1 MEEMKVLSKMLIL
14 LVVNVIVLVVLLEIG
29 GNIFFLAQNGR
40 LFYAPKHLDLEG
52 SRQPNPFMSGD
63 LHGAIH
69 PYFGFMYKMNPGGE
83 KNLHDIKFNRHGFI
97 FNAKYDYPGCC
108 EYPSV
113 RHPDEIF
120 VGIFGGSVAGALAYR
135 MQETPAF
142 VDAIR
147 AIPRFAG
154 KQIRVVSF
162 ALGGYKQPQQLMVL
176 AYYLSL
182 GQPLDVVVN
191 VDGFN
196 EILSDAGLL
205 NSGMDIGY
213 PDASLWME
221 LVRFL
226 EGEAQHAH
234 TAEDF
239 LANYHS
245 IMRRRWARSA
255 ADCRFVTCY
264 SFARLLQYWH
274 QMNSTIL
281 PSPEQATPASPFC
294 FQINPAA
301 INIEGAAEDVGGVR
315 VVTGQAAYDVA
326 ADHWVRSS
334 YVMQQLAR
342 GQNIVY
348 HHVLQP
354 SQWFRRSVPYVP
366 RGPDETTAYLKKI
379 VPIGYS
385 ALLAKVPRMTEL
397 GVNFLDTSGLLDN
410 EPSSVY
416 SDDGHF
422 APRGYDLLAGAIIKA
437 LAAPDIH

>member
-1 MEEMKVLSKMLIL
+1 
-14 LVVNVIVLVVLLEIG
+14 
-29 GNIFFLAQNGR
+29 
-40 LFYAPKHLDLEG
+40 
-52 SRQPNPFMSGD
+52 
-63 LHGAIH
+63 
-69 PYFGFMYKMNPGGE
+69 
-83 KNLHDIKFNRHGFI
+83 
-97 FNAKYDYPGCC
+97 
-108 EYPSV
+108 
-113 RHPDEIF
+113 
-120 VGIFGGSVAGALAYR
+120 
-135 MQETPAF
+135 MQETSDF

-162 ALGGYKQPQQLMVL
+162 ALGGYKRPQQLLVL

-196 EILSDAGLL
+196 EVLSDAGLL

-274 QMNSTIL
+274 QMNSSIL
-281 PSPEQATPASPFC
+281 PSPEQATPASPFF

-301 INIEGAAEDVGGVR
+301 INIEGEAEDVGGVR
-315 VVTGQAAYDVA
+315 VVTGQAAYDAV

-342 GQNIVY
+342 GQNIIY
-348 HHVLQP
+348 FHALQP

-366 RGPDETTAYLKKI
+366 RGPGETTAYLKKI
-379 VPIGYS
+379 VPIAYS
-385 ALLAKVPRMTEL
+385 ALLAKAPKMTEL
-397 GVNFLDTSGLLDN
+397 GVNFLDTSGLFDN

-422 APRGYDLLAGAIIKA
+422 APRGYDLLAGAIVKA